1 MAMKVTPPEANVINT
16 VDVIEHILGKGGLI
30 EQNKDILLKPILFN
44 EITLDVLFQYRE
56 WFFAFVPTYE
66 YLLTLKNP
74 RNFYAFPAKQQIV
87 FNSTLL
93 DCQKENFLVSYTKN
107 YDKVVLDYGLRP
119 EQLRQKYLES
129 ESALFEDT
137 DKLIVDLKKQNK
149 KDLFIFLYYIMEH
162 IWEAI
167 TVIWAF
173 RDLIKE
179 SYPIATM
186 IKRQCFGTHVTDLT
200 SYSTSELKVYENAL
214 RKNKFDCNL
223 WPITR
228 ISRDM
233 EKCIY
238 YHGFNE
244 HGDTF
249 NSTPDISNDENCGD
263 DY

>member
-1 MAMKVTPPEANVINT
+1 MAMKVTPTEANVINT
-16 VDVIEHILGKGGLI
+16 VDVIEHILGKDGLI
-30 EQNKDILLKPILFN
+30 EQNKDVLLKPILFN
-44 EITLDVLFQYRE
+44 EVTLDVLFQYRE
-56 WFFAFVPTYE
+56 WFFAFVPIYE

-74 RNFYAFPAKQQIV
+74 RNFYAFSYKQQIV

-93 DCQKENFLVSYTKN
+93 DCQKENFLVSHTKN

-119 EQLRQKYLES
+119 EQLHQKHLES
-129 ESALFEDT
+129 GITLFEDT

-149 KDLFIFLYYIMEH
+149 KNLFVFLYYIMEDV
-162 IWEAI
+162 WNAVS
-167 TVIWAF
+167 VIWAF

-186 IKRQCFGTHVTDLT
+186 LNGSCFGTHVTDLT
-200 SYSTSELKVYENAL
+200 YYSTSELKVYENTL
-214 RKNKFDCNL
+214 RKNKFDYNL
-223 WPITR
+223 LPITR

-244 HGDTF
+244 HGLLSRF
-249 NSTPDISNDENCGD
+249 
-263 DY
+263 

>member
-1 MAMKVTPPEANVINT
+1 MAMKVTPPEANVINA

-30 EQNKDILLKPILFN
+30 EQNKNVLFKPILFN

-74 RNFYAFPAKQQIV
+74 RNFYLFPDKQQIV

-93 DCQKENFLVSYTKN
+93 DRQKENFLVSHTKN
-107 YDKVVLDYGLRP
+107 YEKVVLDYGLRP
-119 EQLRQKYLES
+119 EQLHQKYLES
-129 ESALFEDT
+129 GITLFEDT

-149 KDLFIFLYYIMEH
+149 KDLFIFLYYTIEN
-162 IWEAI
+162 IWNAVS
-167 TVIWAF
+167 VIWAF

-186 IKRQCFGTHVTDLT
+186 LNRNCFGTHITDLI
-200 SYSTSELKVYENAL
+200 SYSTSELKVCENSP
-214 RKNKFDCNL
+214 KKSKFDYNL
-223 WPITR
+223 FLITR

-244 HGDTF
+244 WDTF
-249 NSTPDISNDENCGD
+249 NSTPDIPNDENCGD

>member
-30 EQNKDILLKPILFN
+30 EQNKDVLFKPILFN

-74 RNFYAFPAKQQIV
+74 RNFYMFPAKQSIM
-87 FNSTLL
+87 FNSSWL
-93 DCQKENFLVSYTKN
+93 DCMEENFLVSHTKN

-119 EQLRQKYLES
+119 EQLHQKYLES
-129 ESALFEDT
+129 GSALFEDT

-149 KDLFIFLYYIMEH
+149 KDLFIFLYYTMEN
-162 IWEAI
+162 IWHAVN
-167 TVIWAF
+167 VIWAF

-186 IKRQCFGTHVTDLT
+186 LNGSCFGTHVTDLT
-200 SYSTSELKVYENAL
+200 YYSTSELKVYENTL

-223 WPITR
+223 LPITR

-244 HGDTF
+244 HEDMF
-249 NSTPDISNDENCGD
+249 NSTPDIPNDENCED

>member
-1 MAMKVTPPEANVINT
+1 MAMKVTPPEANVINA
-16 VDVIEHILGKGGLI
+16 VDVIEHILGKDGLI
-30 EQNKDILLKPILFN
+30 EQHKDILLKPILFN

-74 RNFYAFPAKQQIV
+74 RNFYAFSAKQQIV

-119 EQLRQKYLES
+119 EQLHQKYLES

-162 IWEAI
+162 IWGAI

-200 SYSTSELKVYENAL
+200 SYSTSELKVYENTL

-244 HGDTF
+244 RYF
-249 NSTPDISNDENCGD
+249 
-263 DY
+263 

>member
-1 MAMKVTPPEANVINT
+1 MAMKVTPPNANVVNT

-30 EQNKDILLKPILFN
+30 EQNKNVLFKPILFN

-74 RNFYAFPAKQQIV
+74 RNFYLFPDKQQIV

-93 DCQKENFLVSYTKN
+93 DRQKENFLVSHTKN

-119 EQLRQKYLES
+119 EQLNQKYLES
-129 ESALFEDT
+129 EITFFENT
-137 DKLIVDLKKQNK
+137 DKLIMDLKKQNK
-149 KDLFIFLYYIMEH
+149 KDLFVFLYYIMEH
-162 IWEAI
+162 VSGAI
-167 TVIWAF
+167 SVIWAF

-186 IKRQCFGTHVTDLT
+186 LNRSCSGTHITDLT
-200 SYSTSELKVYENAL
+200 YYSTSELKVYENSL
-214 RKNKFDCNL
+214 KKNKLDYNL
-223 WPITR
+223 FFITR

-244 HGDTF
+244 HGD
-249 NSTPDISNDENCGD
+249 

>member
-1 MAMKVTPPEANVINT
+1 MAMKVTPPEANVINA

-30 EQNKDILLKPILFN
+30 EQNKDVLLKPILFN
-44 EITLDVLFQYRE
+44 EVTLDVLFQYRE
-56 WFFAFVPTYE
+56 WFFAFVPIYE

-74 RNFYAFPAKQQIV
+74 RNFYAFSYKQQIV

-93 DCQKENFLVSYTKN
+93 DCQKENFLVSHTKN

-119 EQLRQKYLES
+119 EQLHQKHLES
-129 ESALFEDT
+129 GITLFEDT

-149 KDLFIFLYYIMEH
+149 KNLFVFLYYIMEDV
-162 IWEAI
+162 WNAVS
-167 TVIWAF
+167 VIWAF

-186 IKRQCFGTHVTDLT
+186 LNGSCFGTHVTDLT
-200 SYSTSELKVYENAL
+200 YYSTSELKVYENTL
-214 RKNKFDCNL
+214 RKNKFDYNL
-223 WPITR
+223 LPITR

-244 HGDTF
+244 HGLLSRF
-249 NSTPDISNDENCGD
+249 
-263 DY
+263 

>member
-1 MAMKVTPPEANVINT
+1 MAMKVTPPQANVINA
-16 VDVIEHILGKGGLI
+16 VDVVEHILGKDGLI
-30 EQNKDILLKPILFN
+30 EQNKDVLFKPILFN
-44 EITLDVLFQYRE
+44 EMTLDVLFQYRE

-66 YLLTLKNP
+66 YLLTLKNS
-74 RNFYAFPAKQQIV
+74 RNFYLFPDKQQIV

-93 DCQKENFLVSYTKN
+93 DCQEENFLISCTKN
-107 YDKVVLDYGLRP
+107 YDKVVLDYGLHP
-119 EQLRQKYLES
+119 EQLHQKYLES

-149 KDLFIFLYYIMEH
+149 KDLFVFLYYIMEH
-162 IWEAI
+162 VWGAI

-179 SYPIATM
+179 SHPIATM
-186 IKRQCFGTHVTDLT
+186 LNRRCFGTHITDLT
-200 SYSTSELKVYENAL
+200 YYSTSELKVYENSL
-214 RKNKFDCNL
+214 KKNKFDYNL
-223 WPITR
+223 FLITR

-244 HGDTF
+244 HEDNF
-249 NSTPDISNDENCGD
+249 NTTPDIPNDTNYEEN
-263 DY
+263 Y

>member
-1 MAMKVTPPEANVINT
+1 MAMKVTPPEANVINA
-16 VDVIEHILGKGGLI
+16 VDVIEHILGKNGLI

-129 ESALFEDT
+129 ESALFENT

-249 NSTPDISNDENCGD
+249 NSTPDIPNDENCGD

>member
-1 MAMKVTPPEANVINT
+1 MAMKVTPPEANVINA
-16 VDVIEHILGKGGLI
+16 VDVVEHILGRDGLI

-44 EITLDVLFQYRE
+44 EMTLDVLFQYRE
-56 WFFAFVPTYE
+56 WFFAFVPIYE

-74 RNFYAFPAKQQIV
+74 RNFYLFPDKQPIV

-93 DCQKENFLVSYTKN
+93 ECQEENFLVSHTKN
-107 YDKVVLDYGLRP
+107 YDKVVLDCGFRP
-119 EQLRQKYLES
+119 EQLNQKYLES
-129 ESALFEDT
+129 GSALFEDT
-137 DKLIVDLKKQNK
+137 DKLIMDLKKQNK
-149 KDLFIFLYYIMEH
+149 KGLFIFLYYTMES
-162 IWEAI
+162 IFTAVRI
-167 TVIWAF
+167 IWAF

-186 IKRQCFGTHVTDLT
+186 LNGRCFGTHITDLT
-200 SYSTSELKVYENAL
+200 YYSTSELKVCENSL
-214 RKNKFDCNL
+214 KKSKFDYNL
-223 WPITR
+223 FLITR

-244 HGDTF
+244 HGD
-249 NSTPDISNDENCGD
+249 

>member
-1 MAMKVTPPEANVINT
+1 MKVTPPQANVINA

-186 IKRQCFGTHVTDLT
+186 IKRQCFSTHVTDLT

-249 NSTPDISNDENCGD
+249 NSTPDIPNDENCGD

>member
-1 MAMKVTPPEANVINT
+1 MAIKVTPPKANVINA
-16 VDVIEHILGKGGLI
+16 VNVIEHILGKDGLI
-30 EQNKDILLKPILFN
+30 EQNKDVLFKPILFN
-44 EITLDVLFQYRE
+44 EMTLDVLFQYRE

-74 RNFYAFPAKQQIV
+74 RNFYSFPAKQSIV

-93 DCQKENFLVSYTKN
+93 DCQEENFLVSHTKN
-107 YDKVVLDYGLRP
+107 FDKIVLDYGLRP
-119 EQLRQKYLES
+119 EQLHQKYLES
-129 ESALFEDT
+129 GSALFEDT
-137 DKLIVDLKKQNK
+137 DKLIIDLKKQNK
-149 KDLFIFLYYIMEH
+149 KDLFVFLYYIMEH
-162 IWEAI
+162 VWGAI

-200 SYSTSELKVYENAL
+200 SYSTSELKVYENTL

-244 HGDTF
+244 RYF
-249 NSTPDISNDENCGD
+249 
-263 DY
+263 

>member
-1 MAMKVTPPEANVINT
+1 MKVTPPEANVINA

-30 EQNKDILLKPILFN
+30 EQNKDVLLKPILFN
-44 EITLDVLFQYRE
+44 EVTLDVLFQYRE
-56 WFFAFVPTYE
+56 WFFAFVPIYE

-74 RNFYAFPAKQQIV
+74 RNFYAFSYKQQIV

-93 DCQKENFLVSYTKN
+93 DCQKENFLVSHTKN

-119 EQLRQKYLES
+119 EQLHQKHLES
-129 ESALFEDT
+129 GITLFEDT

-149 KDLFIFLYYIMEH
+149 KNLFVFLYYIMEDV
-162 IWEAI
+162 WNAVS
-167 TVIWAF
+167 VIWAF

-186 IKRQCFGTHVTDLT
+186 LNGSCFGTHVTDLT
-200 SYSTSELKVYENAL
+200 YYSTSELKVYENTL
-214 RKNKFDCNL
+214 RKNKFDYNL
-223 WPITR
+223 LPITR

-244 HGDTF
+244 HGLLSRF
-249 NSTPDISNDENCGD
+249 
-263 DY
+263 

>member
-1 MAMKVTPPEANVINT
+1 MAMKVTPPEANVINA
-16 VDVIEHILGKGGLI
+16 VDVVEHILGRDGLI

-56 WFFAFVPTYE
+56 WFFAFVPIYE

-74 RNFYAFPAKQQIV
+74 RNFYLFPDKQQIV

-93 DCQKENFLVSYTKN
+93 DCQKESFLVSCTKN
-107 YDKVVLDYGLRP
+107 YDKIVLDYGLSP

-129 ESALFEDT
+129 EITLFEDT
-137 DKLIVDLKKQNK
+137 DKLIRDLKKQNK
-149 KDLFIFLYYIMEH
+149 KNLFIFLYYIMEH
-162 IWEAI
+162 VWTAVSI
-167 TVIWAF
+167 IWAF

-179 SYPIATM
+179 NYPIATM
-186 IKRQCFGTHVTDLT
+186 IKGQCFGTHITDLT
-200 SYSTSELKVYENAL
+200 YYSTSELEVCENSL
-214 RKNKFDCNL
+214 KKSKFDYNL
-223 WPITR
+223 FLITR

-244 HGDTF
+244 HGLLSRF
-249 NSTPDISNDENCGD
+249 
-263 DY
+263 

>member
-1 MAMKVTPPEANVINT
+1 MAMKVTPPEANVINA

-30 EQNKDILLKPILFN
+30 EQNKDVLFKPILFN

-149 KDLFIFLYYIMEH
+149 KGLFIFLYYIMEH

-249 NSTPDISNDENCGD
+249 NSTPDIPNDENCGD

>member
-1 MAMKVTPPEANVINT
+1 MAMKVTPPEANVINA

-30 EQNKDILLKPILFN
+30 EQNKDVLLKPILFN

-74 RNFYAFPAKQQIV
+74 RNFYLFPDKQSIV
-87 FNSTLL
+87 FNSTSL
-93 DCQKENFLVSYTKN
+93 DCQKENFLVSHTKN

-119 EQLRQKYLES
+119 EQLSQKFLES
-129 ESALFEDT
+129 EITLFEDT
-137 DKLIVDLKKQNK
+137 DKLIMDLKKQNK
-149 KDLFIFLYYIMEH
+149 KNLFIFLYCIMEDV
-162 IWEAI
+162 WGAL

-173 RDLIKE
+173 RDLIKK

-186 IKRQCFGTHVTDLT
+186 LNGRCFGTHITDLT
-200 SYSTSELKVYENAL
+200 YYSTSELKVYENSL
-214 RKNKFDCNL
+214 KKNKFDYNL
-223 WPITR
+223 FLITR

-244 HGDTF
+244 HEDMF
-249 NSTPDISNDENCGD
+249 NSTPDIPNDENCED

>member
-30 EQNKDILLKPILFN
+30 EQNKDVLFKPILFN

-74 RNFYAFPAKQQIV
+74 RNFYLFPDKQQIV

-93 DCQKENFLVSYTKN
+93 NCQKENFLVSCTKN
-107 YDKVVLDYGLRP
+107 YDKIVLDYGLRP
-119 EQLRQKYLES
+119 EQLHKKYLELG
-129 ESALFEDT
+129 SALFEDT
-137 DKLIVDLKKQNK
+137 DKLI
-149 KDLFIFLYYIMEH
+149 MEN
-162 IWEAI
+162 ILTAVSI
-167 TVIWAF
+167 IWAF

-179 SYPIATM
+179 SYPIAK
-186 IKRQCFGTHVTDLT
+186 ILNRSCFGTHVTDLV
-200 SYSTSELKVYENAL
+200 SYSTNELKVYENTL

-223 WPITR
+223 LPITR

-233 EKCIY
+233 EKCVY
-238 YHGFNE
+238 YHSFNE
-244 HGDTF
+244 HGD
-249 NSTPDISNDENCGD
+249 

>member
-1 MAMKVTPPEANVINT
+1 MAMKVTPPEANVINA
-16 VDVIEHILGKGGLI
+16 VDVVEHILGRDGLI
-30 EQNKDILLKPILFN
+30 EQNKNVLLKPILFN

-56 WFFAFVPTYE
+56 WFFAFVPIYE

-74 RNFYAFPAKQQIV
+74 RNFYLFPDKQSIV

-93 DCQKENFLVSYTKN
+93 DRQKENFLVSCTKN

-119 EQLRQKYLES
+119 EQLHQKFLES
-129 ESALFEDT
+129 GSALFEDT
-137 DKLIVDLKKQNK
+137 DKLIMDLKKQNK
-149 KDLFIFLYYIMEH
+149 KDLFIFLYYIMEDVWTAVS
-162 IWEAI
+162 I
-167 TVIWAF
+167 IWAF

-186 IKRQCFGTHVTDLT
+186 LNRSCFGTHVTDLT
-200 SYSTSELKVYENAL
+200 YYSTSELKVYESTL

-223 WPITR
+223 LPITR

-249 NSTPDISNDENCGD
+249 NSTPDIPNDENCGD

>member
-30 EQNKDILLKPILFN
+30 EQNKNVLFKPILFN

-74 RNFYAFPAKQQIV
+74 RNFYLFPDNKQSIV
-87 FNSTLL
+87 FNSFDRSWL
-93 DCQKENFLVSYTKN
+93 DCLEKNFLVSCTKN
-107 YDKVVLDYGLRP
+107 YDKIVLDYGFRP
-119 EQLRQKYLES
+119 EQLHKKYLES
-129 ESALFEDT
+129 GSALFEDT

-149 KDLFIFLYYIMEH
+149 KDLFIFLYYTMGN
-162 IWEAI
+162 IWNAVS
-167 TVIWAF
+167 VIWAF

-179 SYPIATM
+179 SYPIASM
-186 IKRQCFGTHVTDLT
+186 LNRSCFGTHVTDLT
-200 SYSTSELKVYENAL
+200 YYSTSELKVYENTL

-223 WPITR
+223 LPITR

-244 HGDTF
+244 HGD
-249 NSTPDISNDENCGD
+249 

>member
-1 MAMKVTPPEANVINT
+1 MAMKVTPPEANVINA
-16 VDVIEHILGKGGLI
+16 VDVIEHILGRDGLI
-30 EQNKDILLKPILFN
+30 EQNKDVLLKPILFN

-56 WFFAFVPTYE
+56 WFFAFVPIYE

-74 RNFYAFPAKQQIV
+74 RNFYLFPDKQSIV
-87 FNSTLL
+87 FNSTFDRSWL
-93 DCQKENFLVSYTKN
+93 DCLEKNFLASYTKN

-119 EQLRQKYLES
+119 EQLHQKYLES
-129 ESALFEDT
+129 GITLFEDT

-149 KDLFIFLYYIMEH
+149 KDLFIFLFYTMEN
-162 IWEAI
+162 IWNAVS
-167 TVIWAF
+167 VIWAF

-179 SYPIATM
+179 SYPIAK
-186 IKRQCFGTHVTDLT
+186 ILNRSCFGTHVTDLA
-200 SYSTSELKVYENAL
+200 SYSTSELKVYENTL

-223 WPITR
+223 LPITR

-244 HGDTF
+244 HGD
-249 NSTPDISNDENCGD
+249 

>member
-1 MAMKVTPPEANVINT
+1 MAMKVTPPQANVINA

-137 DKLIVDLKKQNK
+137 DKLIMDLKKQNK

-249 NSTPDISNDENCGD
+249 NSTPDIPNDENCGD

>member
-1 MAMKVTPPEANVINT
+1 MYYSN
-16 VDVIEHILGKGGLI
+16 
-30 EQNKDILLKPILFN
+30 QFFFN

-93 DCQKENFLVSYTKN
+93 DCQKENFLVSHTKN

-119 EQLRQKYLES
+119 EQLNQKYLES
-129 ESALFEDT
+129 EITLFEDT
-137 DKLIVDLKKQNK
+137 DKLIMDLKKQNK
-149 KDLFIFLYYIMEH
+149 KDLFVFLYYIMEH
-162 IWEAI
+162 VCGAI
-167 TVIWAF
+167 AIIWAF

-186 IKRQCFGTHVTDLT
+186 IKRQCFDTHVTDLT
-200 SYSTSELKVYENAL
+200 SYSTSELKVYENIL

-244 HGDTF
+244 QWGL
-249 NSTPDISNDENCGD
+249 
-263 DY
+263 

>member
-1 MAMKVTPPEANVINT
+1 MTMKVTPPEANVINA
-16 VDVIEHILGKGGLI
+16 VNVIEHILGKDGLI
-30 EQNKDILLKPILFN
+30 EQHKDILLKPILFN

-93 DCQKENFLVSYTKN
+93 NCQKENFLVSYTKN

-137 DKLIVDLKKQNK
+137 DKLIVDFKKQNK

-244 HGDTF
+244 HGDMF
-249 NSTPDISNDENCGD
+249 NSTPDIPNDENCGD

>member
-1 MAMKVTPPEANVINT
+1 MTMKVTPPAANVINT

-30 EQNKDILLKPILFN
+30 EQNKDVLFKPILFN
-44 EITLDVLFQYRE
+44 EITLDILFQYRE
-56 WFFAFVPTYE
+56 WFFAFVPIYE

-74 RNFYAFPAKQQIV
+74 RNFYLFPDKQSIV

-93 DCQKENFLVSYTKN
+93 ECQEENFLVSHTKN

-119 EQLRQKYLES
+119 EQLNQKYLES
-129 ESALFEDT
+129 EITLFEDI
-137 DKLIVDLKKQNK
+137 DKLIMNLKKQDK
-149 KDLFIFLYYIMEH
+149 KDLFVFLYYIMEH
-162 IWEAI
+162 VCGAI

-179 SYPIATM
+179 SHPIATM
-186 IKRQCFGTHVTDLT
+186 LNGRCFGTHITDLT
-200 SYSTSELKVYENAL
+200 YYSTSELEACENSL
-214 RKNKFDCNL
+214 KKNKFDYNL
-223 WPITR
+223 FLVTR

-244 HGDTF
+244 HGICD
-249 NSTPDISNDENCGD
+249 
-263 DY
+263 

>member
-1 MAMKVTPPEANVINT
+1 MAMKVTPPQANVINA

-249 NSTPDISNDENCGD
+249 NSTPDIPNDENCGD